1 MLYFITV
8 LHFLSSGLELCLEC
22 AVCSRPVPLA
32 ADRDKLG
39 ILQDDRDAR
48 TVRNSE
54 TDWVLILRDLP
65 RDLTS
70 AKIVDRKNFMIFM
83 PCNCSRVA

>member
-1 MLYFITV
+1 MVNFEYRSENTRGNQMLYFITV

-54 TDWVLILRDLP
+54 APKLAFNRALGD
-65 RDLTS
+65 
-70 AKIVDRKNFMIFM
+70 
-83 PCNCSRVA
+83 